1 MASITIKGLPAELHA
16 RLKAVALRNR
26 RSLQNEIVSCLE
38 RHVERPPSPKEDL
51 LAQAAELRA
60 KLPEVDHDLVDG
72 LKRSH
77 RP

>member
-1 MASITIKGLPAELHA
+1 MASITIKDVPTELHE

-38 RHVERPPSPKEDL
+38 CHVERPRVSKEDL
-51 LAQAAELRA
+51 LADAARLRA
-60 KLPEVDHDLVDG
+60 KLPSVDHDLVDG
-72 LKRSH
+72 FNRSA